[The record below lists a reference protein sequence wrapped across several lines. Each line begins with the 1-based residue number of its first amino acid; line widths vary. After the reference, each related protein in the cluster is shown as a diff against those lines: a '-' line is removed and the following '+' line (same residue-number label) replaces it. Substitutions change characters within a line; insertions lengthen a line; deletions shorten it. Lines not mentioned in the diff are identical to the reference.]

1 MASPFVSST
10 TRTFSPPLHYDE
22 ETNEPYLPL
31 APPFGP
37 RIRLTP
43 PRLYD
48 PRPTPDSD
56 PDAPHNK
63 IEDDVAAL
71 VKHHNLAEIYMFL
84 TGPPRPYTEEYA
96 KEWLK
101 KRKTESQALI
111 DEMDRETSSYKGL
124 VEAGTSVETD
134 TPTPRLVLSG
144 CPVRVIR
151 ERLDDGTDVFLGDCF
166 LARSHFP
173 EIADLK
179 ERERRTEENYTY
191 EKGDPRIV
199 YSFGMFLSP
208 SAHGRGIMSA
218 TVQTLIEQWAVP
230 VMAARQFEVA
240 AMSHNVGSQKVFLKN
255 GFALVNE
262 LEDAVDLEKLGKGE
276 GKAGLKLYRREVRS
290 PEEK

>member
-1 MASPFVSST
+1 MSSPFVSSNT
-10 TRTFSPPLHYDE
+10 HTFSPPLQYDQ
-22 ETNEPYLPL
+22 ETNEPYLPFP
-31 APPFGP
+31 APFGP

-43 PRLYD
+43 PRL
-48 PRPTPDSD
+48 SD
-56 PDAPHNK
+56 PDAPPASQSRK
-63 IEDDVAAL
+63 VEDDVAAL
-71 VKHHNLAEIYMFL
+71 VKNHNLPEIYMFL

-101 KRKTESQALI
+101 KRKAESLALTG
-111 DEMDRETSSYKGL
+111 EMNDREASSDNNTNL
-124 VEAGTSVETD
+124 A
-134 TPTPRLVLSG
+134 LSG

-151 ERLDDGTDVFLGDCF
+151 ERLEDGTDLFLGDCF

-179 ERERRTEENYTY
+179 ERERRTEENYAY
-191 EKGDPRIV
+191 EKGDPRII

-218 TVQTLIEQWAVP
+218 AVQTLIEQWAVP
-230 VMAARQFEVA
+230 LMAARQFEVA

-255 GFALVNE
+255 GFTLIKE

-276 GKAGLKLYRREVRS
+276 GKVGLKLYRREITS
-290 PEEK
+290 PEK